1 MSEQLQLKAKIV
13 IDGEIEAITGLHIG
27 GSSTEISIGGADLVV
42 VRNPYNNQPYIPGS
56 SLKGKMRCLL
66 EKAHNLHLREVA
78 KVRMHQCEKEK
89 KPCWLCRIFGLPG
102 EHPYSSPTR
111 LYVRDGELLN
121 ADELEELPGAD
132 MPFTEVKTEVAI
144 DRITSAANPRNIER
158 VPAGA
163 KFSLSLIFNMYKL
176 CRDGSVEEDTL
187 EDLDRVLEG
196 LRLIEDDYLGGHGSR
211 GYGQVKF
218 NVQKIT
224 IKKAEYY
231 RGEEEEITKELAEGA
246 LPDSFSELLKPHFQ
260 EEQ

>member
-1 MSEQLQLKAKIV
+1 
-13 IDGEIEAITGLHIG
+13 
-27 GSSTEISIGGADLVV
+27 
-42 VRNPYNNQPYIPGS
+42 
-56 SLKGKMRCLL
+56 
-66 EKAHNLHLREVA
+66 
-78 KVRMHQCEKEK
+78 
-89 KPCWLCRIFGLPG
+89 
-102 EHPYSSPTR
+102 
-111 LYVRDGELLN
+111 
-121 ADELEELPGAD
+121 
-132 MPFTEVKTEVAI
+132 
-144 DRITSAANPRNIER
+144 
-158 VPAGA
+158 
-163 KFSLSLIFNMYKL
+163 MYKL